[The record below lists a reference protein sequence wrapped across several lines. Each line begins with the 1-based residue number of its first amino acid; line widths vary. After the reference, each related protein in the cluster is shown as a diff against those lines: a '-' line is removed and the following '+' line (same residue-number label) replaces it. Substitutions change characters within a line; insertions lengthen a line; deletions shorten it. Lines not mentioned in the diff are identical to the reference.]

1 MSTKLQRH
9 KLSSL
14 IDVKRGQSISG
25 EYYASEGEHIRLT
38 LANFDYVNGGFKVDT
53 QKDDLYYTGPIK
65 PECLLKK
72 DDIITPL
79 TEQALGLLGST
90 ARIPESDKYVQSG
103 DIALVTCKEG
113 LIDPDFCY
121 YLLPSK
127 QVKKQLAAGS
137 QQTKIRHTSPD
148 AIKAC
153 VVDIPDFEQ
162 QKKIG
167 KFLSLLD
174 RKISLNRA
182 INANLQSLAKQIY
195 DYWFVQFDFPDENG
209 CPYKS
214 SGGKMVWNEK
224 LKREIPAG
232 WEASNIL
239 KVAEILSGGT
249 PSKKVGNYWE
259 GGTIPFFGPTDVN
272 GNVFQIETEYHITED
287 GLHHCAS
294 SLYEEG
300 VIIITARGS
309 IGKLVVVGKPMAMNQ
324 SCYAFRSKK
333 GEYEYLYFLTI
344 QLIEWLKAKGSG
356 SVFKS
361 IVTSD
366 IENSTLCIANDL
378 IVTKFSEIIRPIF
391 KMLKSNTLEISFLTE
406 QRNELLPLLMNGQVT
421 IE

>member
-25 EYYASEGEHIRLT
+25 EYYASEGEHVRLT

-53 QKDDLYYTGPIK
+53 QKDDLFYTGPVK

-167 KFLSLLD
+167 KYLSVID

-182 INANLQSLAKQIY
+182 INANLKSLAKQIY

-209 CPYKS
+209 RPYKS
-214 SGGKMVWNEK
+214 TGGKMVWNEM
-224 LKREIPAG
+224 LNREVPEGWQVITIGEFAEVRRGTTITKAQTKEGNVKVVAAAVDYSFLHNESNRTEYVITVSSSGANAG
-232 WEASNIL
+232 FINFWREPIYASDCSTIQCKTKEKTL
-239 KVAEILSGGT
+239 FCYYWLIHFQEILFSQQIGAAQPHVYPEHINVLPIIVPP
-249 PSKKVGNYWE
+249 PSILEKVKVFFLQLNKKQFNCE
-259 GGTIPFFGPTDVN
+259 K
-272 GNVFQIETEYHITED
+272 EAE
-287 GLHHCAS
+287 
-294 SLYEEG
+294 SL
-300 VIIITARGS
+300 I
-309 IGKLVVVGKPMAMNQ
+309 KL
-324 SCYAFRSKK
+324 R
-333 GEYEYLYFLTI
+333 
-344 QLIEWLKAKGSG
+344 
-356 SVFKS
+356 
-361 IVTSD
+361 D
-366 IENSTLCIANDL
+366 
-378 IVTKFSEIIRPIF
+378 
-391 KMLKSNTLEISFLTE
+391 
-406 QRNELLPLLMNGQVT
+406 ELLPLLMNGQVT